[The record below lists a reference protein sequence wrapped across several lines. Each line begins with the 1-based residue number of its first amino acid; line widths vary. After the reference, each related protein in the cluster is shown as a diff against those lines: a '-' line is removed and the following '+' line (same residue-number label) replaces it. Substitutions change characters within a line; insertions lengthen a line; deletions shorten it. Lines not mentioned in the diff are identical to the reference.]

1 MEYKELIKHFESEH
15 KPLVSAA
22 AYLGLHPE
30 TVRAWKRTGVVP
42 RQWAA
47 VFQIKRNQSE
57 TTKMR
62 IENEHIYI

>member
-1 MEYKELIKHFESEH
+1 MEMEYNELIKYFESER

-30 TVRAWKRTGVVP
+30 TVRAWQRTGVVP

-47 VFQIKRNQSE
+47 LFQVKKGQS
-57 TTKMR
+57 K
-62 IENEHIYI
+62 NEG